1 MEKFFH
7 IKFSDQ
13 KTETFGD
20 FQASFGNKSCNVFAD
35 WIWDGNKFSLTN
47 DRYGFYP
54 IYYFRR
60 ENEFAVSSSITKL
73 LEIAGNIELDE
84 DAFSVF
90 LRLGWLIGED
100 TLFSAIRAV
109 PPASFLT
116 WQNGELNIESKGII
130 ESKPLKISRPEAVE
144 NYAQLFQK
152 SVEKTL
158 PNDGNFFVPLSG
170 GRDSRHIL
178 FSILRANRKPLACL
192 TIIHPPPRP
201 NEDVRIAK
209 QICEKLNLKHHSFE
223 QKKSRFENEIRKNI
237 QSGFSVYEHGW
248 FLALADFIS
257 ENNSAVYDGIAGDVL
272 SAGLF
277 LTEEKQ
283 KLFEQNK
290 FEELADKI
298 LESEGYLPKI
308 LTKEFSQRCS
318 RERAVSH
325 LVKEIKRHRQQPN
338 PVGSFYFWN
347 RTRRC
352 IAPSPFRLL
361 GNSAN
366 IITPYLETELFDFLA
381 SLPAEML
388 LDKEFHNETIAF
400 AFPEYAD
407 FPYENK
413 SVPAVSDNKYF
424 RTYSRDIFR
433 YSRTKKNRRMANGSF
448 FLLRYLRS
456 MIDKKYAVEYGE
468 QAVHLLQME
477 RL

>member
-1 MEKFFH
+1 MEMFFH
-7 IKFSDQ
+7 VKFSNQ

-20 FQASFGNKSCNVFAD
+20 FQASFGNKSCNVFTD

-54 IYYFRR
+54 IYYFQR
-60 ENEFAVSSSITKL
+60 ENEFAVSPSITKL
-73 LEIAGNIELDE
+73 LEIAGNIEFDE

-100 TLFSAIRAV
+100 TLFSTIRAV

-130 ESKPLKISRPEAVE
+130 ESKPLKISRREAIE
-144 NYAQLFQK
+144 NYAELFQK

-158 PNDGNFFVPLSG
+158 PNDDNFFVPLSG

-178 FSILRANRKPLACL
+178 FSILKANRKPSACL

-209 QICEKLNLKHHSFE
+209 QICEKLNLKHLSLK
-223 QKKSRFENEIRKNI
+223 QKNSRFENEIRKNLR
-237 QSGFSVYEHGW
+237 SGFSVYEHGW
-248 FLALADFIS
+248 FLALADFIT

-277 LTEEKQ
+277 MTEEKQ
-283 KLFEQNK
+283 KLFEQSK

-308 LTKEFSQRCS
+308 LTRDFSQKCS

-325 LVKEIKRHRQQPN
+325 LIKEIARHQQQPN

-366 IITPYLETELFDFLA
+366 IITPYLETELFDFLS

-413 SVPAVSDNKYF
+413 NAPNVSDNQYF
-424 RTYSRDIFR
+424 RAYSRDIFR
-433 YSRTKKNRRMANGSF
+433 FSRTKKNRRMTNGSF

-456 MIDKKYAVEYGE
+456 MIDKNYAVEYGE
-468 QAVHLLQME
+468 QAVHLLQIE